1 MNNNETIKIRRVFFY
16 IIFLIIPIISLS
28 ASERSEVWKKMY
40 NRAVT
45 IEQQYILMQNIVAM
59 NDPVLSEMLDS
70 ALADQ
75 ISSLENQMSRTDLEK
90 KNQLMRMIVNELS
103 SLKAEE
109 SAGTIFTLFNSVDDY
124 YLKAD
129 CLIALGQIRAV
140 ELVPQISTILR
151 NLNFNTTSDKQPAE
165 IIAYGA
171 IIALERMR
179 ETAGF
184 EQVFY
189 ASLGWYSRRIRDKAA
204 AVLESI
210 SDDPTEPILN
220 IIGGE
225 SDYESK
231 ELALNLENRSSAPP
245 ENKNKVAILGI
256 KESLRYL
263 PNDKTEAN
271 QLEKLR
277 LAAINIL
284 IANKYNG
291 VDIVDDLTTVYNRAI
306 DINEKLIT
314 LQALGN
320 NGSDK
325 SVLWLSNELAE
336 FNSRQLDGIAVNQ
349 TELIYVKQLIGSLAV
364 SGNVNAKPVLLE
376 VQFSNYTPA
385 IIRLAKNAIKELE

>member
-59 NDPVLSEMLDS
+59 NDPALSEMLDS

-204 AVLESI
+204 AVLEII